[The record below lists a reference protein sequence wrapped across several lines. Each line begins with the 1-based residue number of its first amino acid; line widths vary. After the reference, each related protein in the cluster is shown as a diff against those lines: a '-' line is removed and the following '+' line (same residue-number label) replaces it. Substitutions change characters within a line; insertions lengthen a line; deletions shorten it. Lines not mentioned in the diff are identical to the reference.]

1 MSSGCQYVIV
11 NMLECN
17 YSAKVSIWKLFR
29 MSSWCQNILA
39 RKVVQ
44 NVFMMSEHFIQKI
57 STYTVFLVLTT
68 SWLSTDWLRNLWTC
82 SVLLVLLLNC
92 YLHPTLDSCILKRK
106 NLIHAETL
114 TLSHSHT
121 LTRLLFS
128 FLCWKV
134 TFSHSLTLTLSHSLI
149 HSLSTC
155 WTSFVF
161 ISMLKSRCL

>member
-1 MSSGCQYVIV
+1 MKVVQNVIRMSICDCQYV

-68 SWLSTDWLRNLWTC
+68 SWLSTDWLPNLWTC

-106 NLIHAETL
+106 NLIHAETGIIDTDIL
-114 TLSHSHT
+114 LLVPHFYKQ
-121 LTRLLFS
+121 TRAG
-128 FLCWKV
+128 
-134 TFSHSLTLTLSHSLI
+134 SLAALHPDVILGG
-149 HSLSTC
+149 
-155 WTSFVF
+155 VD
-161 ISMLKSRCL
+161 